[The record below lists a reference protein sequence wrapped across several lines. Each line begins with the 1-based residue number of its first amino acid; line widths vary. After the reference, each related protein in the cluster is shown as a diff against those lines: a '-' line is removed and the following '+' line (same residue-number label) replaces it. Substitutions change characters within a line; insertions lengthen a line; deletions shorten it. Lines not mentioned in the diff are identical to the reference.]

1 VICPTIST
9 TVEGSSSTISNDT
22 GSPVINQTANQV
34 LQNISQTANQVLQN
48 ISQTANQVLQNT
60 SVSNQSV
67 TKVLQNIK
75 GNLTAI
81 NQSASK
87 VASQAVTSEVQN
99 VRKNLTTTIKETVSD
114 ILPQSIQAMLLLL
127 FLIIAIPLIL
137 NLIFVFVRRVLPPPP
152 NNDKKKNRLT
162 NSLTNR
168 ENTDF
173 YRALMTF
180 GLILIVGLLVFFL
193 IGIISSNL
201 DKPKNDN
208 LNAIINIVQN
218 LAAILGTALA
228 SVIAFF
234 FGLRAS
240 TARRGAATTGRP
252 PTQ

>member
-1 VICPTIST
+1 MFIPFLEICPIMTI
-9 TVEGSSSTISNDT
+9 EGSPSVISNDT
-22 GSPVINQTANQV
+22 GSLENQTADQV

-48 ISQTANQVLQNT
+48 ISQTANQVLQNAPIN
-60 SVSNQSV
+60 NQSV
-67 TKVLQNIK
+67 TQTLENIK

-81 NQSASK
+81 NENASK
-87 VASQAVTSEVQN
+87 VATEAVTSEVQN
-99 VRKNLTTTIKETVSD
+99 VRKNLTSTIKETVSD
-114 ILPQSIQAMLLLL
+114 LLPKSIQDMLLLL

-137 NLIFVFVRRVLPPPP
+137 NLIFVFVRRMSPPT
-152 NNDKKKNRLT
+152 NNKKRD
-162 NSLTNR
+162 SSTNR

-193 IGIISSNL
+193 IGIISSNV
-201 DKPKNDN
+201 DKQENDN
-208 LNAIINIVQN
+208 LNAIINVVQN

-240 TARRGAATTGRP
+240 TAQREAPTGGTSTTDSA
-252 PTQ
+252 

>member
-1 VICPTIST
+1 LKSVR
-9 TVEGSSSTISNDT
+9 
-22 GSPVINQTANQV
+22 

-48 ISQTANQVLQNT
+48 APVN
-60 SVSNQSV
+60 NQSV
-67 TKVLQNIK
+67 TNVLRNIK

-81 NQSASK
+81 NQTASK
-87 VASQAVTSEVQN
+87 VASQAVAGEVQN
-99 VRKNLTTTIKETVSD
+99 VRKNLTATIKETVSD
-114 ILPQSIQAMLLLL
+114 LLPQSIQAMLLLL

-137 NLIFVFVRRVLPPPP
+137 NLIFVFVRRVLASP
-152 NNDKKKNRLT
+152 NNGKKKNRLT
-162 NSLTNR
+162 NSLTNT

-201 DKPKNDN
+201 DKPRNDN
-208 LNAIINIVQN
+208 LNAIINVVQN

-240 TARRGAATTGRP
+240 TARRGAPTTGGP